1 MTIAH
6 CGYHANER
14 AKEMCPSDPEYMNWI
29 LFWVQ
34 VQGVGQRRG
43 LQASPALL
51 TAALVVVVHWMQ
63 DPLSYGSVRSSS
75 SHGQIRKD
83 DHEKTKVG

>member
-1 MTIAH
+1 MKGQKRCA
-6 CGYHANER
+6 
-14 AKEMCPSDPEYMNWI
+14 PSDPEYINWI
-29 LFWVQ
+29 LLWVQ

-43 LQASPALL
+43 LQATPALL

-83 DHEKTKVG
+83 KYEKTKVG